1 MVEAK
6 AIQQITIKDGKSM
19 LVGGVNSVLAFDEE
33 YLKIDTSI
41 GVIHV
46 TGKELVIENLS
57 KEKKEI
63 LVLGQIFSLEI
74 KKSGKNK

>member
-6 AIQQITIKDGKSM
+6 VAQQITIKDGKSM
-19 LVGGVNSVLAFDEE
+19 SVSGVNSVLAFDAE

-41 GVIHV
+41 GVLHV
-46 TGKELVIENLS
+46 TGKELIIENLS

-63 LVLGQIFSLEI
+63 LVLGQIISIEI
-74 KKSGKNK
+74 KKSGKSK

>member
-6 AIQQITIKDGKSM
+6 VAQQITIKDGKSM
-19 LVGGVNSVLAFDEE
+19 SVGGVNSVLAFDAE

-41 GVIHV
+41 GVLHV
-46 TGKELVIENLS
+46 TGKELIIENLS

-63 LVLGQIFSLEI
+63 LVLGQIISIEI
-74 KKSGKNK
+74 KKSGKSK

>member
-6 AIQQITIKDGKSM
+6 VAQQITIKDGKSM
-19 LVGGVNSVLAFDEE
+19 SVGGVNSVLAFDAE

-41 GVIHV
+41 GLLHV
-46 TGKELVIENLS
+46 TGKELIIENLS

-63 LVLGQIFSLEI
+63 LVLGQIISIEI
-74 KKSGKNK
+74 KKSGKSK

>member
-6 AIQQITIKDGKSM
+6 VAQQITIKDGKSM
-19 LVGGVNSVLAFDEE
+19 SVGGVNSVLAFDAE

-41 GVIHV
+41 GVLHV
-46 TGKELVIENLS
+46 TGKELIIENLS

-63 LVLGQIFSLEI
+63 LVLGQIISLEI
-74 KKSGKNK
+74 KKSGKSK

>member
-6 AIQQITIKDGKSM
+6 VAQQITIKDGKSM
-19 LVGGVNSVLAFDEE
+19 SVGGVNSVLAFDAE

-41 GVIHV
+41 GVLHV
-46 TGKELVIENLS
+46 TGKELIIENLS
-57 KEKKEI
+57 KEKREI
-63 LVLGQIFSLEI
+63 LVLGQIISLEI

>member
-6 AIQQITIKDGKSM
+6 VAQQITIKDGKSM
-19 LVGGVNSVLAFDEE
+19 SVSGVNSVLAFDAE

-41 GVIHV
+41 GVLHV
-46 TGKELVIENLS
+46 TGKELIIENLS

-63 LVLGQIFSLEI
+63 LVLGQIISLEI
-74 KKSGKNK
+74 KKSGKSK

>member
-6 AIQQITIKDGKSM
+6 AIQQINIKDGKSM

>member
-6 AIQQITIKDGKSM
+6 VAQQITIKDGKSM
-19 LVGGVNSVLAFDEE
+19 SVGGVNSVLAFDAE

-41 GVIHV
+41 GVLHV
-46 TGKELVIENLS
+46 TGKELIIENLS
-57 KEKKEI
+57 KEKREI
-63 LVLGQIFSLEI
+63 LVLGQIISIEI